1 MFGRAVV
8 PSCRRAV
15 VSSCRRAV
23 LSSCEPK
30 ARAVGRVIRRSRSC
44 ELKAA
49 HAPCLVVPSCRPR
62 RAVLSSC
69 EPKARA
75 VGRVIRRSRSCELRA
90 AQAPYLVGSSCRPVV
105 VRAEGPSRGPRQRR
119 SRSCEQKA
127 ALSTICHLPC
137 QRQYHC
143 AERSLRRMR
152 SSIQCASHHSTGFT
166 I

>member
-8 PSCRRAV
+8 PSCRPVVVPSRRRASRRPEPWV
-15 VSSCRRAV
+15 VSFAEVAAVSSRRRMHHVWSCRRAV
-23 LSSCEPK
+23 LVVPSCPRASRRPEPWVVSFAGVAAVSSGRRKHHIWSGRRVVPSSCEPK
-30 ARAVGRVIRRSRSC
+30 A
-44 ELKAA
+44 
-49 HAPCLVVPSCRPR
+49 P
-62 RAVLSSC
+62 
-69 EPKARA
+69 EP
-75 VGRVIRRSRSCELRA
+75 
-90 AQAPYLVGSSCRPVV
+90 
-105 VRAEGPSRGPRQRR
+105 GPRQRR